1 MQRLGIDIGGSSVK
15 VCLIDDEKE
24 IHTARSGNYRDPS
37 RSELVLKICEAV
49 RLLPVIVNNNTK
61 IVLCLPGKHADDGQ
75 SIEHSVNLP
84 CLNGWAFEL
93 MLKDSL
99 RCIPESFKAVSDV
112 RAAGE
117 DYIRSHASTG
127 RTVIIAIGTGVGLC
141 VFDGASPIGI
151 GEGSIGHLGMM
162 DVGKLDS
169 TDRYAH
175 DGARNTLE
183 SYVGARAIQ
192 GRFPGVASVD
202 IPTRLQKLEF
212 DDPIL
217 IALVRAIRIVH
228 AIYVPDRIVLMGGVG
243 IALQPKRDE
252 LDSTIR
258 DGLTTLAKP
267 NWMLAFGDSIYHAA
281 RGAAACSL
289 G

>member
-15 VCLIDDEKE
+15 VCLIDEKK
-24 IHTARSGNYRDPS
+24 IHTARSGNYRNPS

-49 RLLPVIVNNNTK
+49 RLLPVTVNSNTQ
-61 IVLCLPGKHADDGQ
+61 VGLCLPGKHADDGQ

-84 CLNGWAFEL
+84 CLNGWTFEQV
-93 MLKDSL
+93 MKDAL
-99 RCIPESFKAVSDV
+99 GCIPKSFKVVSDV

-117 DYIRSHASTG
+117 DYMRSHSSTG
-127 RTVIIAIGTGVGLC
+127 RTLIIAIGTGVGLC
-141 VFDGASPIGI
+141 VFDGESPISI

-169 TDRYAH
+169 TERYAH

-183 SYVGARAIQ
+183 SYIGARAIQ
-192 GRFPGVASVD
+192 SRFPDVASID
-202 IPTRLQKLEF
+202 IPTCIQKLEI

-217 IALVRAIRIVH
+217 IAFVRAIRIVH
-228 AIYVPDRIVLMGGVG
+228 AIYVPDRIVVMGGVG
-243 IALQPKRDE
+243 IALQPKRDV